1 MNILI
6 LIVGLVAGV
15 PVLLSSFAEIPVITE
30 VAQEFQRWGIIL
42 AGFSSF
48 LGVMN
53 LTHVNVSAVRR
64 KKKLA
69 STYDSFVLLV
79 MLWLLIVVGVFFG
92 QSHPI
97 YDFVFQN
104 ALKPLSA
111 SGFAMLGFF
120 IATAAYRAFR
130 VRNVDAAILLVCG
143 CIMML
148 ANIPIGEMIWGG
160 FPIVS
165 EWIMKTLNGAAM
177 KGIVIGSG
185 IGAIATS
192 VKVLIGLERSHLG
205 G

>member
-1 MNILI
+1 M
-6 LIVGLVAGV
+6 
-15 PVLLSSFAEIPVITE
+15 
-30 VAQEFQRWGIIL
+30 
-42 AGFSSF
+42 
-48 LGVMN
+48 
-53 LTHVNVSAVRR
+53 
-64 KKKLA
+64 A
-69 STYDSFVLLV
+69 SYSCRS
-79 MLWLLIVVGVFFG
+79 IFG

-160 FPIVS
+160 FLIVS

-185 IGAIATS
+185 YWCNSDFSKGFDWSRADTLGWIGLDKLQEVLKNDLHGKTS
-192 VKVLIGLERSHLG
+192 VN
-205 G
+205 